1 MSDPIRIGGF
11 FSTFDTESVIAQLT
25 AVRMRAVNQLEIKS
39 IQASTKKS
47 ALASIQSTVG
57 NLLSKLNALSGL
69 NSVSGR
75 VATVSGSAVSA
86 ATTPSSTLGSFTVD
100 VTRLA
105 SATSLAGTPISGG
118 IDAATSMRES
128 NFGTVPSNGTFTIA
142 TATGGA
148 QTFSIGGAAV
158 QNGAL
163 LNAANFDMAVTSGTF
178 TVATATG
185 GSATLNVDVAT
196 QSLDDVITAINNA
209 GVGITASVTADA
221 NGRMSQLTL
230 TSTQGDITLGSG
242 TDSSNFLSATNL
254 LAAGGTTTKTSTAA
268 FTKQMSLNDVIADI
282 NASAIGVTASITNDP
297 YGRPGILTVTSTQGN
312 ISFGNGADTSNFL
325 NATGLLT
332 SASGAT
338 RSSPASIARLSLSE
352 KLDQTSLNGGTPAA
366 GDHFIKINGVEV
378 AYNAAN
384 DSLTDLIN
392 RINASAASVTA
403 RYDSLTDTIKLQN
416 KTTGALSLTVEDDG
430 AGGDLAAKLGLIGA
444 TTTTG
449 ENAEYSIDG
458 GPAQGS
464 PTNSIG
470 YNGVSLTLSAL
481 TSGSPVTV
489 SVTQD
494 TTAAANS
501 VKDFVAEFNNVM
513 KAIDAA
519 TKADGSKTNNSS
531 GPLSGDASL
540 RQLKSDLRSIVT
552 GTGLNLPGQYT
563 NLSQIGISFGAVGS
577 AIGTTNTLQFDE
589 AKFKTALAADPG
601 AVQSA
606 LSALT
611 LTGSL
616 EGGGTG
622 SITGLTGT
630 YSGTV
635 AGKYVISDD
644 GAGNLT
650 ADFTPANGGPTTTTT
665 AMVLAGGT
673 NTSLIPG
680 MTLSIGG
687 VLQAGTHTVTVAAT
701 TQSVVQRL
709 KQYAENQAGTGG
721 VLQKRQESYN
731 SVTRDIADRIA
742 VMEERIER
750 EMEVYRKKF
759 AAMEQAQARAQG
771 ILSSLQQMS
780 AQMNANSSQK

>member
-39 IQASTKKS
+39 IQASTRKS

-105 SATSLAGTPISGG
+105 SATSLAGAPISGG

-209 GVGITASVTADA
+209 GVGVTASVTADA
-221 NGRMSQLTL
+221 HGRLNQLTL

-297 YGRPGILTVTSTQGN
+297 YARPGILTVTSTQGN

-378 AYNAAN
+378 AYNAAS

-458 GPAQGS
+458 GPAQAS

-470 YNGVSLTLSAL
+470 YNGVSLTLGAL

-494 TTAAANS
+494 TTAAANA

-630 YSGTV
+630 YTGTV

-731 SVTRDIADRIA
+731 SVTRDIAERIA
-742 VMEERIER
+742 MMEERIER

>member
-494 TTAAANS
+494 TTAAANA

>member
-39 IQASTKKS
+39 IQASTRKS

-105 SATSLAGTPISGG
+105 SATSLAGAPISGG

-148 QTFSIGGAAV
+148 QTFSIGGATV

-178 TVATATG
+178 TIATATG
-185 GSATLNVDVAT
+185 GSATLNVDVAA

-221 NGRMSQLTL
+221 NGRLNQLTL

-338 RSSPASIARLSLSE
+338 RSSPGSIARLSLSE
-352 KLDQTSLNGGTPAA
+352 KLDQTSLDGGTPVA

-470 YNGVSLTLSAL
+470 YNGVSLTLGAL

-501 VKDFVAEFNNVM
+501 LKDFVAEFNNVK